1 MIKTAKA
8 HNHMPTALETL
19 RRENLSS
26 LALLQLHACS
36 LNHELKIFSLILLF
50 LEKSSANQFQCSTTI
65 SKKKTTVFSTS
76 SSSSATAIF
85 NFSQNRLFLTNFLM
99 VSFPMFPFHLLQ
111 ISTNETYLKTH
122 AHL

>member
-65 SKKKTTVFSTS
+65 SKKKNNSVFY
-76 SSSSATAIF
+76 IF
-85 NFSQNRLFLTNFLM
+85 LIFSHCNFQFLSKQT
-99 VSFPMFPFHLLQ
+99 FPYQLSNGFFSYVPLPPA
-111 ISTNETYLKTH
+111 SD
-122 AHL
+122 

>member
-65 SKKKTTVFSTS
+65 SKKKKKQQCFLHLPHLQPLQFS
-76 SSSSATAIF
+76 
-85 NFSQNRLFLTNFLM
+85 
-99 VSFPMFPFHLLQ
+99 
-111 ISTNETYLKTH
+111 ISLKTDVS
-122 AHL
+122 LPTF

>member
-8 HNHMPTALETL
+8 HNHMLML

-65 SKKKTTVFSTS
+65 SKKKKKKYSVFY
-76 SSSSATAIF
+76 IF
-85 NFSQNRLFLTNFLM
+85 LIFSHCNFQFLSKQTFPYQLSNGFFSYVLFPPA
-99 VSFPMFPFHLLQ
+99 SD
-111 ISTNETYLKTH
+111 
-122 AHL
+122 